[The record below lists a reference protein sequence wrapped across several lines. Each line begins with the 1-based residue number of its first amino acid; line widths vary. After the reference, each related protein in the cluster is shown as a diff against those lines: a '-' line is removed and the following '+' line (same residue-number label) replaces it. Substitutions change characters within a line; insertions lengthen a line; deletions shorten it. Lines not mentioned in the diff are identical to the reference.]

1 MNFKR
6 LAAMTWARS
15 LEFLRDRSA
24 LGWNFA
30 FPLLMVAG
38 FAWIFSGPSQPLFKV
53 AVLLPAGQTL
63 ESVGNPV
70 GLAPGVEFYLEQD
83 EAIARSKVARHRIDL
98 AIDFSQTPP
107 RYFINPGSQKG
118 TVAEAVLRSSGQL
131 GTGFADARALPH
143 AERIEEAGEGIRY
156 VDWAAPGV
164 LGMNLMFSCLF
175 GIGYV
180 IVRYRK
186 SGYLKRLKATP
197 LTAAEFIVAQLLSRL
212 VLTFIV
218 TTVVFVGCN
227 YFLQF
232 RMEGSYWLLALVTL
246 VGSYSMIA
254 MGLVIS
260 ARVTSEELAGG
271 LLNLLSWPMMV
282 LSGVFFS
289 LDGAPAAVQWASQLF
304 PLTHLL
310 TAARAIMLDGAG
322 LASAAVATPLL
333 VLGAC
338 SVVFTVLGAI
348 GFRWTQD

>member
-1 MNFKR
+1 MNIKR

-53 AVLLPAGQTL
+53 AVLLPQGITLQTT
-63 ESVGNPV
+63 SHPV
-70 GLAPGVEFYLEQD
+70 AAAPGVQFYD
-83 EAIARSKVARHRIDL
+83 EASEAEARAKVARHRIDL
-98 AIDFSQTPP
+98 AIDLSQQPV
-107 RYFINPGSQKG
+107 RYFINPASQKG

-131 GTGFADARALPH
+131 GSAAV
-143 AERIEEAGEGIRY
+143 RIEETGTGIRY

-186 SGYLKRLKATP
+186 SGYLKRLNATP
-197 LTAAEFIVAQLLSRL
+197 LTATEFIVAQLLSRL
-212 VLTFIV
+212 VLTMAV
-218 TTVVFVGCN
+218 TVAVFVGCN
-227 YFLQF
+227 LFLHF
-232 RMEGSYWLLALVTL
+232 KMEGSYWLLALVTA

-289 LDGAPAAVQWASQLF
+289 LDGAPAAVQWAAQLF

-310 TAARAIMLDGAG
+310 SAARAIMLDGAG
-322 LASAAVATPLL
+322 LANAAVSTPLMVL
-333 VLGAC
+333 LGCSVLFTLLGA
-338 SVVFTVLGAI
+338 L

>member
-1 MNFKR
+1 MNLR
-6 LAAMTWARS
+6 RIGAMTWARS

-38 FAWIFSGPSQPLFKV
+38 FAWIFSGPAQPIFKV
-53 AVLLPAGQTL
+53 ALLMPPGVTLQTA
-63 ESVGNPV
+63 SAPV
-70 GLAPGVEFYLEQD
+70 AAAPGVQFYAESD
-83 EAIARSKVARHRIDL
+83 EASARKKVARHRIDL
-98 AIDFSQTPP
+98 AVDLTATPA
-107 RYFINPGSQKG
+107 RYFVNPASQKG
-118 TVAEAVLRSSGQL
+118 AAVEALL
-131 GTGFADARALPH
+131 KGTGTLADGSGAAATRV
-143 AERIEEAGEGIRY
+143 EEVGEGIRY

-186 SGYLKRLKATP
+186 SGYLKRLNATP

-212 VLTFIV
+212 ALTFVV
-218 TTVVFVGCN
+218 TLVVFVGCN
-227 YFLQF
+227 FFLDF

-246 VGSYSMIA
+246 LGCYSMIA
-254 MGLVIS
+254 MGLVVS

-289 LDGAPAAVQWASQLF
+289 LDGAPQAVIWASRLF

-310 TAARAIMLDGAG
+310 EAVRAIMLDGAG
-322 LASAAVATPLL
+322 LASAAVMTPLL
-333 VLGAC
+333 VLAGC
-338 SVVFTVLGAI
+338 SMVFTVFGAL

>member
-1 MNFKR
+1 MNLKR
-6 LAAMTWARS
+6 LGAMTWARS

-38 FAWIFSGPSQPLFKV
+38 FAWIFSGPSQPIFKV
-53 AVLLPAGQTL
+53 AVLMPPGLTL
-63 ESVGNPV
+63 ETASHPV
-70 GLAPGVEFYLEQD
+70 AAAPGVQFYTETD
-83 EAIARSKVARHRIDL
+83 ETTARQKVARHRIDL
-98 AIDFSQTPP
+98 AIDLSQQPA
-107 RYFINPGSQKG
+107 RYFINPASQKG
-118 TVAEAVLRSSGQL
+118 LAVEALLKGSGNLGSSEASAQ
-131 GTGFADARALPH
+131 
-143 AERIEEAGEGIRY
+143 RIEEAGEGIRY

-186 SGYLKRLKATP
+186 SGYLKRLNATP

-212 VLTFIV
+212 VLTFVV
-218 TTVVFVGCN
+218 TTVVFTGCN
-227 YFLQF
+227 FFLHF
-232 RMEGSYWLLALVTL
+232 RMEGSYWLLALVTA

-289 LDGAPAAVQWASQLF
+289 LDGAPSAVIWASQLF

-310 TAARAIMLDGAG
+310 AAARAIMLDGAG
-322 LASAAVATPLL
+322 LANASVATPLL
-333 VLGAC
+333 VLAGC
-338 SVVFTVLGAI
+338 SVVFTALGAL

>member
-1 MNFKR
+1 MNLKR
-6 LAAMTWARS
+6 LGAMTWARS

-24 LGWNFA
+24 LSWNFA
-30 FPLLMVAG
+30 VPLLMVAG

-53 AVLLPAGQTL
+53 AVLLPANQSL
-63 ESVGNPV
+63 ESPGNPV
-70 GLAPGVEFYLEQD
+70 GLAPGVQFYQEQEED
-83 EAIARSKVARHRIDL
+83 VARAKVGRHRVDL
-98 AIDFSQTPP
+98 AIDYRGAVP

-131 GTGFADARALPH
+131 GTGDPAARPP

-212 VLTFIV
+212 ALTFIV
-218 TTVVFVGCN
+218 TTAVFVGCN
-227 YFLQF
+227 YFLHF
-232 RMEGSYWLLALVTL
+232 RMEGSYWLLALVTA

-271 LLNLLSWPMMV
+271 LLNLLSGPMMV

-289 LDGAPAAVQWASQLF
+289 LDGAPAAVQWISQLL

-322 LASAAVATPLL
+322 LSSAAVATPLL
-333 VLGAC
+333 VLSAC
-338 SVVFTVLGAI
+338 SVVFTLLGAL